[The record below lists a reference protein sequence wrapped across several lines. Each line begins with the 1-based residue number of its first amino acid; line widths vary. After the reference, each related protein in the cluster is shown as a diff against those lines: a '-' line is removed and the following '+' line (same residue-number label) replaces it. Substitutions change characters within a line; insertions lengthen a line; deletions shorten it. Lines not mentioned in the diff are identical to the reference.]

1 METCIEYTDG
11 TAWISSDERKWINRV
26 HKLKADRPDEV
37 QIKREPE
44 NNDGCIYATVPAK
57 WVRVSPPKVLS
68 EEHKAKLHAAQ
79 TLFGHACSEPRSQTE
94 EKNP

>member
-44 NNDGCIYATVPAK
+44 DNDGCIYATVPAK
-57 WVRVSPPKVLS
+57 WVRVSPPRVLS
-68 EEHKAKLHAAQ
+68 EEHKAKLASYAY
-79 TLFGHACSEPRSQTE
+79 LLNSVSSEPRSQSG